1 MRTRSFVVAFGILAL
16 STTRLSA
23 QACAGAAAFT
33 AGPMRV
39 GAGLATSDG
48 VKSYGVNFAAGSK
61 TGTFASANLARAE
74 YSDIDGS
81 ATMVGIGAG
90 YVADL
95 NAAKTVQFCPQLS
108 YGHQSGPEVD
118 FGPGTITMS
127 SYAIG
132 VGGSFGSTVP
142 VSPTLDLV
150 PFGGAAYILSRASAT
165 IDGTVDS
172 ESSSYTNVTLGA
184 GFVFSKTL
192 TLQPA
197 VSFPVGAA
205 GAKSSFQL
213 AFGYNFGA
221 AKR

>member
-1 MRTRSFVVAFGILAL
+1 
-16 STTRLSA
+16 
-23 QACAGAAAFT
+23 
-33 AGPMRV
+33 
-39 GAGLATSDG
+39 
-48 VKSYGVNFAAGSK
+48 VKSYGVNMAMGSK

-81 ATMVGIGAG
+81 ATVVGIGAG
-90 YVADL
+90 YAADL
-95 NAAKTVQFCPQLS
+95 DAAKTVQFCPQLS
-108 YGHQSGPEVD
+108 YGYQSGPDID
-118 FGPGTITMS
+118 FGNGTVTMS

-165 IDGTVDS
+165 IDGTIDS
-172 ESSSYTNVTLGA
+172 ESESYTNVTVGA

-197 VSFPVGAA
+197 VSFPVGVA
-205 GAKSSFQL
+205 GAKTSFQL
-213 AFGYNFGA
+213 AFGFNFGTT
-221 AKR
+221 KH